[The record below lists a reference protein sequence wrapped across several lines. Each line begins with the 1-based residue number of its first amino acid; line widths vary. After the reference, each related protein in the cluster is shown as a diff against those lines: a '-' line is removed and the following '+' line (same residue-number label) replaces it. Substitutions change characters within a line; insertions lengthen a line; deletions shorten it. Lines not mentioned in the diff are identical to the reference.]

1 MRETVPWPRAT
12 HRATHAFFVLS
23 VNFPRASWSRHIRTL
38 THEPIVKLKAILGR
52 KQTQAEGTKVTK
64 SLFKKKEL
72 GLFPVHW
79 SESESS
85 LMILL
90 FLGFDSRALGFL
102 FWISWWMLNVKEQ
115 PLLHQSCRC
124 KYPRRQSKWLVTI
137 YGYFI
142 LSPRWRGSNAFSP
155 ICSTAEN

>member
-23 VNFPRASWSRHIRTL
+23 VSFPRASYLDIYARWL
-38 THEPIVKLKAILGR
+38 MNQLLNLKLLWAENKLKL
-52 KQTQAEGTKVTK
+52 KETKVTK
-64 SLFKKKEL
+64 SLFKKKEVE
-72 GLFPVHW
+72 LFPVHW

-124 KYPRRQSKWLVTI
+124 KYPRTQSKWRVRI

-142 LSPRWRGSNAFSP
+142 LSPRWRGSKAFSP